1 MFSPSLALGLCLVAV
16 SAVQA
21 AIFDLS
27 ELQWTLRSANGSVE
41 VPGAVPSHAHL
52 DLLRAGIITEPNL
65 GINGEIYA
73 LSPPQFLHRAPANL
87 S

>member
-1 MFSPSLALGLCLVAV
+1 MFPPSLALGLCLAIASTVK
-16 SAVQA
+16 A

-73 LSPPQFLHRAPANL
+73 LPSSQFLA
-87 S
+87 